1 MAADVNFGLDGEKL
15 NKSDV
20 KVNLLFKRSKK

>member
-1 MAADVNFGLDGEKL
+1 MAADVNFDLDGEKL

-20 KVNLLFKRSKK
+20 KVNLLLKRSKK